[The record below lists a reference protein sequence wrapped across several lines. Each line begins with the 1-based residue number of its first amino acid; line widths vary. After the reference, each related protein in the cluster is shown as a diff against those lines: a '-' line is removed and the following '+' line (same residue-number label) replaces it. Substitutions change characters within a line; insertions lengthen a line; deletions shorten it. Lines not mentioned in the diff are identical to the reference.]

1 MISWR
6 WKQVCCIKK
15 YSKQSLNCLPL
26 KIWFLCHQMFI
37 PPTTP
42 PVCSHVLTLR
52 RSLLLISVI
61 LSTNTA
67 VFILYDFFMHI
78 DDPSICLVFQFIDLL
93 SSNDLVFYLSHCA
106 SYSLN
111 LVFVNNW
118 NSCMISISSSPPWLS
133 PPLNFPV
140 HSFLYFNSNNPLNPP
155 SQ

>member
-15 YSKQSLNCLPL
+15 NYSKQSLNCLLP

-61 LSTNTA
+61 LSSNIA
-67 VFILYDFFMHI
+67 IFIRNNLFRHI
-78 DDPSICLVFQFIDLL
+78 DDPSICLVFQLIDRI
-93 SSNDLVFYLSHCA
+93 SSNDLVFHLSHSA
-106 SYSLN
+106 SYNLN
-111 LVFVNNW
+111 PVFVNNW
-118 NSCMISISSSPPWLS
+118 NSSWFQFQALLPDYHL
-133 PPLNFPV
+133 L
-140 HSFLYFNSNNPLNPP
+140 
-155 SQ
+155 